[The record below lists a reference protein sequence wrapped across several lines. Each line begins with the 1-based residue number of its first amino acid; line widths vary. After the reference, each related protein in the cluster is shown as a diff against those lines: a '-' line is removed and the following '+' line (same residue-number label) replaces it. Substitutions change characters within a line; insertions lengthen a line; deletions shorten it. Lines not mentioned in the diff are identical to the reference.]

1 MKPRIKPPMSN
12 VGPKKF
18 SQDSDK
24 FIRPNKNI
32 FTENSYELKKDMTF
46 QEKNELNCQKIFFVR
61 GIKILKAFN
70 FYTFTLNI
78 INVFRFDEFGI
89 YCLVRIPAIL
99 INILLFM
106 LLNNY
111 RKIVNNGNALRII
124 FLMLRVLNIFSFCK
138 SLPDED
144 DPEENPD
151 QINYFFTLT
160 VFYNGYFSAI
170 SLNFIFALGYSKSLL
185 YLAADNIA
193 LLASYGHQKEFIIKR
208 IILNIFSFR
217 FVISIFYIII
227 SLLIQGIFNKPSKK
241 LWAMYD
247 SFKGSYITFKSIYD
261 NISVPLFVVKKDSLR
276 IQYQNPAANSFLKK
290 YRRELGNESGII
302 KFKDIFHLKTPE
314 EEKLFREELEYSLK
328 TRAGFFFPF
337 LLGNHN
343 NNSGINLCNLKI
355 DENTEFIKIY
365 CYECSW
371 KEKPNHYFFLLK
383 GNLFAFQGGRVLL
396 NNFVKIKNELEK
408 IIWNINTVCL
418 NINENNNF
426 NEEIDSPLPKLNWT
440 SFLSPRVLKINFKKN
455 NITPHNDKIDDKQK
469 QNFTKLAMYGIDS
482 NNDDKN
488 NNDKANNNIPKL
500 LKEKINKEEIKRKSQ
515 PINSGIDRDMLIF
528 FYLNL
533 SSNYVNDLIINNYLY
548 NSFIERKTLKSL
560 KRLNFNNLLAYM
572 VDYMTPF
579 AIHKNFKIKIIDY
592 IREKEVVC
600 NYIYIRSI
608 IFNILMFIIQNTNY
622 KQEKTILI
630 NPEHYHFG
638 NQNDGGNFYK
648 LTFSFNDANPK
659 LKYETLNKFFK
670 CFNYHF
676 FLHKDPED
684 LEKVIN
690 FNILLPCIISETQ
703 YNLKQIE
710 DSDLLPRQ
718 FQIETS
724 GDNVNISI
732 FIYLQ
737 KEPKNIEY
745 KDFLLINNCE
755 TVMNI
760 KTVLAE
766 VFNEKKPFIE
776 EPEPPFDNG
785 GDDDFLKNTEEY
797 TFENDKK
804 IVHELRVRKS
814 VDPHKLPKSNF
825 ESKFKFIS
833 GKKFKIKKY
842 TKIKT
847 NIKNNGNSNGENYR
861 IVKYFLTDFSNDD
874 FPRII
879 ILEQDKNTTAK
890 SLFNVILNSK
900 FTCNIDI
907 AADGNDLYEKYRLL
921 YKYKKLFDYIFV
933 EYENIHLK
941 GYEAVEFIRE
951 KEKEIGDKKEVYTKI
966 IGIKDKRSN
975 IQNNREYNL
984 KLFDKFIE
992 RPFDENTVNEIFF
1005 TSRFIEMDKNG
1016 E

>member
-1 MKPRIKPPMSN
+1 MKPRMKPPMPN
-12 VGPKKF
+12 VGPRKF
-18 SQDSDK
+18 VKESDK
-24 FIRPNKNI
+24 CIRPNKNI

-46 QEKNELNCQKIFFVR
+46 QEKYELNCQKIFFVR

-70 FYTFTLNI
+70 FYMFISNL
-78 INVFRFDEFGI
+78 INLFRFDEYGI
-89 YCLVRIPAIL
+89 YCFIRIPGIL
-99 INILLFM
+99 INILLFL

-111 RKIVNNGNALRII
+111 KKIVNNGNALRMV
-124 FLMLRVLNIFSFCK
+124 FLILGILNIFTFCK
-138 SLPDED
+138 SIPDED
-144 DPEENPD
+144 DPVKNPN

-160 VFYNGYFSAI
+160 VFYNGYFFAI
-170 SLNFIFALGYSKSLL
+170 TLNFIFALGYSKSLL
-185 YLAADNIA
+185 YIIIDNIA
-193 LLASYGHQKEFIIKR
+193 LLACYGHQKEFIIKR

-217 FVISIFYIII
+217 FLISLFYIII
-227 SLLIQGIFNKPSKK
+227 SLVIQGIFNKPSKK

-247 SFKGSYITFKSIYD
+247 SFKGSYITFKSIFD
-261 NISVPLFVVKKDSLR
+261 NVSLPLFVVDKNLVR
-276 IQYQNPAANSFLKK
+276 IHYKNPAAISFLKQ
-290 YRRELGNESGII
+290 YRRELGNETGII

-343 NNSGINLCNLKI
+343 NNLGINLCNLKI

-396 NNFVKIKNELEK
+396 NNFVKIKDELEK

-418 NINENNNF
+418 NINENNNI
-426 NEEIDSPLPKLNWT
+426 NEEIDSPMAKLNWT
-440 SFLSPRVLKINFKKN
+440 SFLSPRVLKINFDKN
-455 NITPHNDKIDDKQK
+455 NIAKHFDKKDEKQK
-469 QNFTKLAMYGIDS
+469 QNYTKLNMYSINSSDE
-482 NNDDKN
+482 DDN
-488 NNDKANNNIPKL
+488 NNKTNNGESKL
-500 LKEKINKEEIKRKSQ
+500 LKEKIKAEELKKKSQ
-515 PINSGIDRDMLIF
+515 QLNPSIDRDMLIF

-560 KRLNFNNLLAYM
+560 KRLNFNNLLTYM

-579 AIHKNFKIKIIDY
+579 AIHKNVKIKIIDY

-648 LTFSFNDANPK
+648 LTFSFTDANPK

-670 CFNYHF
+670 HFNYQF

-690 FNILLPCIISETQ
+690 FNILLPSIISETQ

-724 GDNVNISI
+724 GENVNISI

-745 KDFLLINNCE
+745 KDFLLIGKCE

-804 IVHELRVRKS
+804 IVHDLRVIKS
-814 VDPHKLPKSNF
+814 VDPHKLRKTNF
-825 ESKFKFIS
+825 ESKLKFINS
-833 GKKFKIKKY
+833 KKFKLKKY
-842 TKIKT
+842 TKMKISYT
-847 NIKNNGNSNGENYR
+847 NVNNPNTENYR

-874 FPRII
+874 LPRII
-879 ILEQDKNTTAK
+879 ILEEDKNTNTK

-907 AADGNDLYEKYRLL
+907 AADGYDLYEKYRHL
-921 YKYKKLFDYIFV
+921 YIYKKLFDYMFV

-941 GYEAVEFIRE
+941 GYEAVKFIRE
-951 KEKEIGDKKEVYTKI
+951 KEKETKKKETYTKI
-966 IGIKDKRSN
+966 IGIKDKRNN
-975 IQNNREYNL
+975 IKNNNIYDL
-984 KLFDKFIE
+984 KKFDKIIE

-1005 TSRFIEMDKNG
+1005 TSRFIEIDKTG